1 MRFIL
6 RTEIGNFDAEVLVQQ
21 EIFRLE
27 IPVDDVVPVTVFHAR
42 DYLLEEAARVVLF
55 ELK

>member
-27 IPVDDVVPVTVFHAR
+27 IPVDDVVSVTVFHAR